1 MKLGCEDKSNI
12 HVKKSINNKK
22 ENQQANLIDKSNKK
36 NIKIRKNNLLILLI
50 ISLLNNSSILCKF
63 KSQSS
68 EVTLK
73 IKETGN
79 IKIFSDSFFQL
90 NNQCAIKINNI
101 HQNDLKNEYNFEY
114 TENGNEVTIIWNT
127 DLISTAS
134 MFQDCSQIS
143 EIDLSKFDSK
153 MKKMFRMFV
162 FNFNKFRKL

>member
-12 HVKKSINNKK
+12 HVKKSINNNKD
-22 ENQQANLIDKSNKK
+22 NQQANLIDKSNKK

-73 IKETGN
+73 IKETGS
-79 IKIFSDSFFQL
+79 IKILSDIFFQL

-101 HQNDLKNEYNFEY
+101 FQNDLKN
-114 TENGNEVTIIWNT
+114 
-127 DLISTAS
+127 
-134 MFQDCSQIS
+134 
-143 EIDLSKFDSK
+143 
-153 MKKMFRMFV
+153 
-162 FNFNKFRKL
+162 